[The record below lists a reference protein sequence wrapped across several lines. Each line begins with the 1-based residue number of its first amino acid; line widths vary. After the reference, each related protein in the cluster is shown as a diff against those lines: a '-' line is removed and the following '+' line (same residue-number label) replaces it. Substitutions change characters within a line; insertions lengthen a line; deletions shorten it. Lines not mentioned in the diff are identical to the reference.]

1 MSYVLNRRSTE
12 VSEATRQRVLQA
24 VAELDYRPNALARSL
39 AGRPTRTLGLVW
51 TEGEGG
57 AVEGGLGQGGLA
69 AFLTGLGEAIDAGG
83 YTLTLAGSVAPGE
96 LAPRLGDLLSRQVEG
111 LLLLA
116 AAFPEDERLRE
127 ELARRGR
134 PLVVCGPVPEGFP
147 AARVDVD
154 QREGMRLA
162 TAHLLA
168 LGHRRL
174 VYLDVPGEWP
184 YEPRREG
191 FRAAVEAADPRP
203 ETATIPGHGTE
214 ADGYQAGERLFDE
227 AQRPSAVVCAND
239 ALAVGLLRAAW
250 RHAVTVPEELAV
262 VGFGDLPAGA
272 YTVPTLTTVRASLRA
287 MGTAAGET
295 LVEAIDAGQ
304 PAQGCRLIP
313 PKLVVRE
320 SCGSHLWL

>member
-12 VSEATRQRVLQA
+12 VSEATRQRVLEA
-24 VAELDYRPNALARSL
+24 VAELDYRPNALARAL
-39 AGRPTRTLGLVW
+39 AGQPTRSLGLVW

-57 AVEGGLGQGGLA
+57 AVEGGLGEGGLS
-69 AFLTGLGEAIDAGG
+69 AFLAGLSEAIYESG
-83 YTLTLAGSVAPGE
+83 YTLTLAGGVAPGE
-96 LAPRLGDLLSRQVEG
+96 LAPRLRELLSRQVEG

-116 AAFPEDERLRE
+116 AAFPGDERLQE
-127 ELARRGR
+127 ELVRRGR

-154 QREGMRLA
+154 HREGMRLA
-162 TAHLLA
+162 AAHLLA
-168 LGHRRL
+168 LGHRHL
-174 VYLDVPGEWP
+174 AYLDVPGEWP
-184 YEPRREG
+184 YGPRREG
-191 FRAAVEAADPRP
+191 FRAAVEAMDPRP
-203 ETATIPGHGTE
+203 ETMTIPRGGTE
-214 ADGYQAGERLFDE
+214 ADGYQAGERLL
-227 AQRPSAVVCAND
+227 AQTERPSAVVCAND

-250 RHAVTVPEELAV
+250 RHGVTVPEELAV
-262 VGFGDLPAGA
+262 VGFGDFPAGA

-287 MGTAAGET
+287 MGAAAGET
-295 LVEAIDAGQ
+295 LMEAVEAGK